1 MKNLFKTHPT
11 KSHNIPSN
19 PTIISLLLYIYII
32 SIHESE
38 YDYLVDDNFG
48 PADAYLFV
56 ITNWSNHIEHDL
68 TPYPN
73 IVALRNKVAE
83 RQSVQIAMRDEGLLA

>member
-1 MKNLFKTHPT
+1 MTDDEKNRAYTELDR
-11 KSHNIPSN
+11 
-19 PTIISLLLYIYII
+19 LLKYIDNYLA
-32 SIHESE
+32 ESE
-38 YDYLVDDNFG
+38 CDYLVDDNFG

-83 RQSVQIAMRDEGLLA
+83 RQSVQIAMRDEGLFA

>member
-1 MKNLFKTHPT
+1 LK
-11 KSHNIPSN
+11 
-19 PTIISLLLYIYII
+19 YIDHAIA
-32 SIHESE
+32 ESDC
-38 YDYLVDDNFG
+38 DYLVDDNFG

-56 ITNWSNHIEHDL
+56 LTNWSNHIEHDL

-83 RQSVQIAMRDEGLLA
+83 RQSVQIAMRDEGLFD